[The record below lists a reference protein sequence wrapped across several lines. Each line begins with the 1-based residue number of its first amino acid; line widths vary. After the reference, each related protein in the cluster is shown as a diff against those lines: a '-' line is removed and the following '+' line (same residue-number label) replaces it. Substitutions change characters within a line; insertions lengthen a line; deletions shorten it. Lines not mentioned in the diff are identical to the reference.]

1 MFGCS
6 FLRASW
12 PIVFRLKFISLPL
25 LNPWPLEEIWN
36 ELSTK
41 NDIHWRWGHP
51 SQCWILWWPNLV
63 DAQCWLCMCTFDEIN
78 LTFDTWYYSCL
89 TLIATVLNWIFF
101 GGGVLQL
108 PDWSSVF
115 SRYGNPTNIIWNNA
129 TQFSTAGWASLLLK
143 SRIQNNN
150 RLWLRWLLVCNMCG
164 ALHATTAT
172 SPQQLLNNN
181 KIHIFRIPKALAQ
194 RGHWWWCLIHD
205 HLQGTGWVLEKP
217 HTCNHFWYLSRR
229 SPAKGWID
237 LVSRDSV

>member
-1 MFGCS
+1 MRTPLPVLDFVMAK
-6 FLRASW
+6 FSW
-12 PIVFRLKFISLPL
+12 RSVLAL
-25 LNPWPLEEIWN
+25 
-36 ELSTK
+36 
-41 NDIHWRWGHP
+41 HVH
-51 SQCWILWWPNLV
+51 LWWNKSYL
-63 DAQCWLCMCTFDEIN
+63 
-78 LTFDTWYYSCL
+78 WY
-89 TLIATVLNWIFF
+89 LILFLSDSNCNCPQLNFW
-101 GGGVLQL
+101 GGFLQL